1 MFFIQKKVDSR
12 KLRGT
17 NVGGQMKR
25 VYYSTVPIHIDT
37 YGPIVF
43 KLLYSFH
50 IHWERENLEQTF
62 SMVQRALSYAL
73 HHLPTFLPLFR
84 AAATIHLR
92 KHLLSQLFPM
102 LMQACVLFSFKGRL
116 VHSALPENIVNL
128 FTVKL
133 NIFTCLTTQPEPFCM
148 KASNLDI
155 MSAIAFRK
163 QCMT

>member
-1 MFFIQKKVDSR
+1 MGHLFSNFFIPCISTR
-12 KLRGT
+12 K
-17 NVGGQMKR
+17 
-25 VYYSTVPIHIDT
+25 
-37 YGPIVF
+37 
-43 KLLYSFH
+43 
-50 IHWERENLEQTF
+50 ERNLEQAF
-62 SMVQRALSYAL
+62 SMAQRALSYAL

-92 KHLLSQLFPM
+92 KYLLSQLFPM
-102 LMQACVLFSFKGRL
+102 LMQAHVLFSFKGRL
-116 VHSALPENIVNL
+116 VHSAPPENIVNL

-155 MSAIAFRK
+155 MSATVLRK